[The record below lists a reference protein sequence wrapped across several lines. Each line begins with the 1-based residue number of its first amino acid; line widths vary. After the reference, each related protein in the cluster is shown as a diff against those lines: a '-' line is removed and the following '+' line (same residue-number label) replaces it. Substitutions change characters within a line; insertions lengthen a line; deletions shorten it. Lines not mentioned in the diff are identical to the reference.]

1 MIRIVVDSSSDVL
14 MSNDE
19 NITVVPLSITI
30 GDKTYLDGVDLNHD
44 IFYELLVSSN
54 IFPKSSQPSPQAFA
68 SVFEE
73 AKANQDTVLCILLSS
88 GVSGTYQS
96 AMIAKEIVDY
106 DNIYVI
112 DSLTG
117 SYGAYL
123 LAQEAQRMIKENK
136 DIHEIVDTINE
147 LKKRVMV
154 YLSVDTL
161 EYLYRGGR
169 LDRKSAIIGSIAKV
183 KPLIYVTPEG
193 TIGVAGKAIG
203 TTRIMNAIVDV
214 TRKYEPDLAHRFYT
228 ICTLGE
234 NNVEKLENKIR
245 ERGITDINRVHMGPV
260 IGTHV
265 GTEAFGIIYIR
276 K

>member
-1 MIRIVVDSSSDVL
+1 MIRIVVDSSSDIL
-14 MSNDE
+14 PKNDE
-19 NITVVPLSITI
+19 NITVVPLFITI

-136 DIHEIVDTINE
+136 
-147 LKKRVMV
+147 
-154 YLSVDTL
+154 
-161 EYLYRGGR
+161 
-169 LDRKSAIIGSIAKV
+169 
-183 KPLIYVTPEG
+183 
-193 TIGVAGKAIG
+193 
-203 TTRIMNAIVDV
+203 
-214 TRKYEPDLAHRFYT
+214 
-228 ICTLGE
+228 
-234 NNVEKLENKIR
+234 
-245 ERGITDINRVHMGPV
+245 
-260 IGTHV
+260 
-265 GTEAFGIIYIR
+265 
-276 K
+276 